1 MLVHPEIGDLVQVWY
16 RRAVSRRAP
25 LHGRVGR
32 IVQVAGGPGPRNHGV
47 RIAARVYAV
56 PCGNLRPSA
65 GRVFR
70 GGRGVLARRGGP
82 GAPPKPVPR
91 TGRRVPE

>member
-56 PCGNLRPSA
+56 PCGNLRSVPGPRDRFQGRAVPASPGEDASTPPEDPSG
-65 GRVFR
+65 GRV
-70 GGRGVLARRGGP
+70 L
-82 GAPPKPVPR
+82 
-91 TGRRVPE
+91 E